1 MSKLNERYTQAKM
14 DLVNQMER
22 CEEIENES
30 FRGNDNHILRE
41 KVEKLNSELVGVS
54 QDNSILKRANDN
66 LNKKLVLASAQ
77 MQSLKNEV
85 EAFKNKENN
94 ASLYNNV
101 AKDSQANS
109 DIKLK
114 EAMIRRLSAFVFN
127 SDVKEIVDEIMNL
140 ENHIIKTDKSK
151 NKHSTRNGS
160 LASLSTNA
168 NEHVYSQ
175 SQTCSTSKDDH
186 AEVDE
191 TVDMQKARKDIL
203 EMELN
208 KLEAEERKRY
218 DSIDLIEKQ
227 NFELKNELSRL
238 MNGLEINFSE
248 YRDNKSEYFSKRM
261 DERFTFSNGYDLT
274 MSELENKKYRGDMIH
289 HNEHSIEN
297 FIEDDGEDH
306 YYS

>member
-1 MSKLNERYTQAKM
+1 M

-22 CEEIENES
+22 CEDIVNES
-30 FRGNDNHILRE
+30 FRANDNHILKE
-41 KVEKLNSELVGVS
+41 KVQKLNAELVDAS
-54 QDNSILKRANDN
+54 QENSFLKRSNDN
-66 LNKKLVLASAQ
+66 LNKKLVLASGQ
-77 MQSLKNEV
+77 VQSLKNEV
-85 EAFKNKENN
+85 EVLKNKENN
-94 ASLYNNV
+94 ALLYNNV
-101 AKDSQANS
+101 AKDSHGNS
-109 DIKLK
+109 DLKLK
-114 EAMIRRLSAFVFN
+114 EAMIRRLSAFIFN
-127 SDVKEIVDEIMNL
+127 SDVKEIVDEIMSL
-140 ENHIIKTDKSK
+140 ENHIIKADKSK
-151 NKHSTRNGS
+151 NKHSLRNGS

-175 SQTCSTSKDDH
+175 SQTCSTSKDEH

-274 MSELENKKYRGDMIH
+274 MSELENKKYRNDMIH
-289 HNEHSIEN
+289 HDEHSNEK
-297 FIEDDGEDH
+297 FIEDDGAEDH